1 MSEQKPDAYKENWKG
16 TNKKYGIAY
25 DTPKYAKEVGD
36 YTNQFMSG
44 KKNDTQSNNQ
54 PQVASQTD
62 ASAKH
67 KDALN
72 NLMKIIASAKANQ
85 QVTPNQPITPQ
96 IQSQPNQGGLLGPLA
111 LNGQKQ

>member
-1 MSEQKPDAYKENWKG
+1 
-16 TNKKYGIAY
+16 
-25 DTPKYAKEVGD
+25 
-36 YTNQFMSG
+36 MSG